1 MKKKPRFYKYKSLDN
16 FEFLLDLLLKE
27 RMYAAPYH
35 ELNDPMEGVIK
46 IDGTISKEREAEW
59 ESLIKET
66 RLVCFTKS
74 STNPLMWSHYA
85 DGGRGCVVCFELMDK
100 QIFHKVSY
108 LKKPSITEKDLLPE
122 KALQILQYKDKHW
135 KYEAEYR
142 CLIQN
147 ESFLPVDIKSIT
159 FGPRA
164 DKNKVDMLSHILRL
178 CKPKLGVF
186 KMNDNGLVEKPEII
200 TGATITRMANQQLN
214 PDYCPKCSETEI
226 IQNNYVGRNRN
237 WVGF

>member
-27 RMYAAPYH
+27 RLYAAAYH

-46 IDGTISKEREAEW
+46 IDGTILKETEADW
-59 ESLIKET
+59 ESLIKDL

-74 STNPLMWSHYA
+74 SENPLMWSHYA
-85 DGGRGCVVCFELMDK
+85 DGGRGCVVCFELLDE

-108 LKKPSITEKDLLPE
+108 LKKPSVSERDLCLE
-122 KALQILQYKDKHW
+122 KALEILKYKDKHW

-147 ESFLPVDIKSIT
+147 ESFLPVNVKSIT

-164 DKNKVDMLSHILRL
+164 DQNKVDMLSHILKL

-186 KMNDNGLVEKPEII
+186 KMGNAGLFKGPEFMI
-200 TGATITRMANQQLN
+200 GASRTRMADQKRTA
-214 PDYCPKCSETEI
+214 DYCPKCSETEI
-226 IQNNYVGRNRN
+226 IQNNYVGQHRN